1 MTALDLHTRPAEYSV
16 LELALPGRS
25 PTPFGVLLLDSTTG
39 ELYVRCREDAAAL
52 ADPED
57 AEVVAE
63 LAGELEARGTESGG
77 RELLERLEDT
87 LSNVLRIS
95 ERTAIRVRDF
105 RYTLDRL
112 FESHVLGRKEERK
125 VLPFVTHLPVY
136 SLRAAAG
143 KFGADM
149 EVEEEGWAEA
159 PPGLALTPDLFA
171 VHVTGRSMLPLIPDG
186 SLAVFRYAPA
196 GSRQGKRVL
205 VWRRASAE
213 GGGEF
218 TVKIYES
225 QKTMTEEGWQ
235 HTRIRLK
242 PLNPEYE
249 TLELE
254 DETEY
259 RILGEFVCLLRDDW

>member
-16 LELALPGRS
+16 LELALPGR
-25 PTPFGVLLLDSTTG
+25 PPAPFGVLLLDLTTG
-39 ELYVRCREDAAAL
+39 ELHCREDAATL
-52 ADPED
+52 ASPED
-57 AEVVAE
+57 AEVLAQMAE
-63 LAGELEARGTESGG
+63 EIESRAKESGG

-87 LSNVLRIS
+87 LSNVLLIG
-95 ERTAIRVRDF
+95 ERTSVSVRDF

-112 FESHVLGRKEERK
+112 FDTHILGRQEERK
-125 VLPFVTHLPVY
+125 TLPFVTHLPVY

-143 KFGADM
+143 KFGEDM
-149 EVEEEGWAEA
+149 EVEEEAWAEA
-159 PPGLALTPDLFA
+159 PPDLNLTRDMFA

-205 VWRRASAE
+205 VWRRASAQD
-213 GGGEF
+213 GGEF
-218 TVKIYES
+218 TVKVYES
-225 QKTMTEEGWQ
+225 QKTVTEEGWQ

-249 TLELE
+249 VLDLE

-259 RILGEFVCLLRDDW
+259 RILGEFVCLLPEIG